1 MMILKIGMRDLW
13 KKRGGG
19 LLTSDSYS
27 DEFIKTTLNKINLY
41 FMYRIYTTYKFLGRS
56 EVEGN
61 EKLFNTSVY
70 VKSKGF
76 DCLELVNPV

>member
-27 DEFIKTTLNKINLY
+27 DEFIKTTLN
-41 FMYRIYTTYKFLGRS
+41 
-56 EVEGN
+56 
-61 EKLFNTSVY
+61 
-70 VKSKGF
+70 
-76 DCLELVNPV
+76 